1 MTDTQSDA
9 ERVTCTPETPA
20 NAPRLYALGDLLG
33 AWAQDAEAAHAAH
46 ESGTPRGPVTGLGK
60 LDSDLGGCLAPG
72 LHILHG
78 EPGTGKTAFALQVA
92 ATCGA
97 PALFV
102 TTEMGPLEL
111 LRRITARVTG
121 TYLGRLKSGELT
133 VAASVEL
140 AAQAAAACP
149 MLALMDATRD
159 YLAPWKVEDSA
170 PAGILEAAETWRERH
185 KAASVLVIV
194 DSLHTW
200 ADGAPL
206 PLATEYERLNA
217 AIDDLRRLAARLG
230 APVLAIAERNRANMA
245 SAGQSAGAGTR
256 KLEYTADSVLALQ
269 RDAGDWQTDAA
280 GEYSVSVK
288 LAKNRNGATG
298 PKVSLRFHGA
308 LQAFREA

>member
-1 MTDTQSDA
+1 
-9 ERVTCTPETPA
+9 
-20 NAPRLYALGDLLG
+20 
-33 AWAQDAEAAHAAH
+33 
-46 ESGTPRGPVTGLGK
+46 
-60 LDSDLGGCLAPG
+60 
-72 LHILHG
+72 
-78 EPGTGKTAFALQVA
+78 
-92 ATCGA
+92 
-97 PALFV
+97 
-102 TTEMGPLEL
+102 
-111 LRRITARVTG
+111 
-121 TYLGRLKSGELT
+121 
-133 VAASVEL
+133 
-140 AAQAAAACP
+140 